1 MMSRGFLLLIA
12 IALVAGC
19 GGGGRSVSTGSS
31 FSATGSGVAINGKA
45 IQRGTR
51 GAVLVFAYTDL
62 GPTDDPAGREAA
74 SIGIVASDGTFDL
87 VVPGGG
93 TTTLV
98 FLADGANDG
107 VIDPRDATAR
117 LTAPE
122 LADLQPSDRVQI
134 NDATIDFTH
143 RQVTAAIDVARG
155 GEPARTPTP
164 LP

>member
-1 MMSRGFLLLIA
+1 MPRALRYSFVLALL
-12 IALVAGC
+12 AGC
-19 GGGGRSVSTGSS
+19 GGGGHSMSS
-31 FSATGSGVAINGKA
+31 QSGFSGTSAGVEIDGKA

-51 GAVLVFAYTDL
+51 GPVLVFAYTDL
-62 GPTDDPAGREAA
+62 APNEDPSTHEAA
-74 SIGIVASDGTFDL
+74 TIGIVAPDGTFDL

-117 LTAPE
+117 LSAPE
-122 LADLQPSDRVQI
+122 LADLQAGDRVQI

-143 RQVTAAIDVARG
+143 RQVTATIDVARAA
-155 GEPARTPTP
+155 EPARTPTP

>member
-1 MMSRGFLLLIA
+1 MMMRRPLRLLL
-12 IALVAGC
+12 ALALCAGC
-19 GGGGRSVSTGSS
+19 GGGHSTSS
-31 FSATGSGVAINGKA
+31 DSGLSATTSAGVEIGGKA

-62 GPTDDPAGREAA
+62 GPNDDPATHEAA
-74 SIGIVASDGTFDL
+74 TIGIVAADGTFDL

-117 LTAPE
+117 LSAPE
-122 LADLQPSDRVQI
+122 LAD
-134 NDATIDFTH
+134 
-143 RQVTAAIDVARG
+143 
-155 GEPARTPTP
+155 
-164 LP
+164 